1 MDGHA
6 APLAGTVCGSGMQSK
21 TVNGRRPA
29 IVSLVC
35 AALALAVAPVVF
47 GPLGVIAG
55 MVAVWKG
62 DGWWENGRRLPER
75 RGGGGWVRVGS
86 GA

>member
-1 MDGHA
+1 MKSNTA
-6 APLAGTVCGSGMQSK
+6 
-21 TVNGRRPA
+21 NGRIPA
-29 IVSLVC
+29 VASLVC
-35 AALALAVAPVVF
+35 AALAPAVAPVVF

-75 RGGGGWVRVGS
+75 RGGGGWELVG
-86 GA
+86 